1 MTRLHVLAATCAAL
15 TLAAMVSAFTPAH
28 ATESDENAP
37 LTLQDFA
44 YGRPVL
50 TLAGEASAYRLQLP
64 EDVYA
69 KLTRADYG
77 DLRVFNASG
86 EGVPHE
92 LRLVSELAGAP
103 APFTPLPLFALR
115 GDAAR
120 AIDAVR
126 VKIESGGAAVDLA
139 TLAQSASPA
148 PITSYILDARA
159 LKVDIARLRVNWPDT
174 VTAFAGTLLVEA
186 SDDLNSWRSI
196 ASGSIANLTAGS
208 ARLIENELEFP
219 ATRAR
224 YLRLVWL
231 GASAPFT
238 LESAAVQAAVARV
251 SAPRNNTR
259 VQGTPALGE
268 KGETLAN
275 TWDYDL
281 GARLPIDRVNFALA
295 EPNTVARVAFAV
307 RSTLQEPW
315 RKLGSVPV
323 YRLAASA
330 GREQRNAAHDLP
342 LTHFRYL
349 RLSSDDDANG
359 LGTRIPTLE
368 AGWVSHEL
376 RFIARGDAPFKIAY
390 GSAIA
395 PRADTAL
402 DGLIPGLGKT
412 VTVRDAAPGAIEVL
426 GGDERLQ
433 PPPAPFP
440 WKTVL
445 LWAVLV
451 LGVGLLG
458 WMAVRLGREMKAPR

>member
-1 MTRLHVLAATCAAL
+1 MTRLHVLAACAAL
-15 TLAAMVSAFTPAH
+15 TLGAVKPALAA
-28 ATESDENAP
+28 DAP
-37 LTLQDFA
+37 LTPQDFA

-50 TLAGEASAYRLQLP
+50 TLSGEASAYRLQLP

-77 DLRVFNASG
+77 DIRVFNASG

-92 LRLVSELAGAP
+92 LRLVSELAGTP
-103 APFTPLPLFALR
+103 APFASLPLFALR

-120 AIDAVR
+120 AIEAVR

-139 TLAQSASPA
+139 TVAQSASPA
-148 PITSYILDARA
+148 PITSYILDGRA
-159 LKVDIARLRVNWPDT
+159 LKTDIGRLRITWPDT
-174 VTAFAGTLLVEA
+174 PTAFAGTLLIEA

-196 ASGSIANLTAGS
+196 ASGSIANLTAGT

-231 GASAPFT
+231 GASAPFAI
-238 LESAAVQAAVARV
+238 ESAAVQAATPRI

-259 VQGTPALGE
+259 VQGSAALDD
-268 KGETLAN
+268 KGKTLPN

-281 GARLPIDRVNFALA
+281 GARLPIDRVNFALP
-295 EPNTVARVAFAV
+295 ELNTVARVAFAV
-307 RSTLQEPW
+307 RSALEEPW
-315 RKLGSVPV
+315 REFGSVPV
-323 YRLAASA
+323 YRLAAA
-330 GREQRNAAHDLP
+330 GGKEQRNAAHDLP

-349 RLSSDDDANG
+349 RLRSDDDSNG
-359 LGTRIPTLE
+359 LGNSIPTLE

-376 RFIARGDAPFKIAY
+376 RFIARGNAPFKIAY

-402 DGLIPGLGKT
+402 DELIPGLGKT

-426 GGDERLQ
+426 GGDARLQ

-445 LWAVLV
+445 LWGVLV

-458 WMAVRLGREMKAPR
+458 WMAVRLGRDMQSRG

>member
-1 MTRLHVLAATCAAL
+1 MTRLPVLAAACTALAL
-15 TLAAMVSAFTPAH
+15 TAAGPAFA
-28 ATESDENAP
+28 ADAP
-37 LTLQDFA
+37 LAPQDFA

-64 EDVYA
+64 EDVYT
-69 KLTRADYG
+69 KLTRTDYQ

-92 LRLVSELAGAP
+92 LRLVTELKGTP
-103 APFTPLPLFALR
+103 SPFAPLPLFALR

-120 AIDAVR
+120 AIEAVR

-159 LKVDIARLRVNWPDT
+159 MKTDVARLRVNWPDT
-174 VTAFAGTLLVEA
+174 STAFAGTLLIEA
-186 SDDLNSWRSI
+186 SDDLQSWRSI
-196 ASGSIANLTAGS
+196 ASGPIANLTAGT

-219 ATRAR
+219 AIRAR
-224 YLRLVWL
+224 YFRLVWL
-231 GASAPFT
+231 GASAPFAI
-238 LESAAVQAAVARV
+238 ESAAVQPAVARI

-259 VQGTPALGE
+259 VQGVAALGD

-281 GARLPIDRVNFALA
+281 GARLPIDRVNFDLP
-295 EPNTVARVAFAV
+295 ELNTVARLAFAV
-307 RSTLQEPW
+307 RATHKEPW
-315 RKLGSVPV
+315 RELGRVPV
-323 YRLAASA
+323 YRLAAPG

-349 RLSSDDDANG
+349 RLRSDDDSNG
-359 LGTRIPTLE
+359 LGNRIPTLE

-376 RFIARGDAPFKIAY
+376 RFIARGNAPFKIAY

-426 GGDERLQ
+426 GGEERLQ
-433 PPPAPFP
+433 PPPTPFP

-445 LWAVLV
+445 LWGVLV

-458 WMAVRLGREMKAPR
+458 WMAVRLGREIKEPR